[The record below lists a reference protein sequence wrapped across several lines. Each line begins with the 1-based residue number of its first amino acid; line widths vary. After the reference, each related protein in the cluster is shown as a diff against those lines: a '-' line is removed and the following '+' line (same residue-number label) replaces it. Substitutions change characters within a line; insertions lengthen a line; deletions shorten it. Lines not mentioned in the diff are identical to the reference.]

1 VDDPQDLQ
9 NQTPSQDY
17 SAVKNPDGCLLIGC
31 EIGLGF
37 FAAMIAIVIGI
48 AAGSQESFFMTL
60 VIMLGVVLLVA
71 IGMKRYWILASYV
84 LTFVVSVSC
93 AFTLCGM

>member
-1 VDDPQDLQ
+1 VNDPQDSKDQ
-9 NQTPSQDY
+9 ISSQDY
-17 SAVKNPDGCLLIGC
+17 IAVKDPHGCLLIGC
-31 EIGLGF
+31 EIGLGLC
-37 FAAMIAIVIGI
+37 AALIAIVIGI
-48 AAGSQESFFMTL
+48 AGGSEGSFFMTL

-84 LTFVVSVSC
+84 LTFVVLVSC